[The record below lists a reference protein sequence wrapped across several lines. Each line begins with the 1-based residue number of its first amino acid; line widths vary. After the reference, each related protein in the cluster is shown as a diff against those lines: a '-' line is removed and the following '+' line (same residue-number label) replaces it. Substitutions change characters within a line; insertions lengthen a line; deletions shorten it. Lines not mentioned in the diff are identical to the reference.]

1 MASCG
6 TEELDGSCF
15 PSSCCSTV
23 HITFTDET
31 FLELYFR
38 TTDPVTAVFAPHPT
52 NPILDFREVYMWKEN
67 GVEQFCMWFAVSAWR
82 IGSCAN
88 VGTGSYSIKTENNA
102 NRFGRELIDQ
112 HEKHQ

>member
-67 GVEQFCMWFAVSAWR
+67 GQQDDLSDIDIWISMSINTQMTEK
-82 IGSCAN
+82 
-88 VGTGSYSIKTENNA
+88 YSTSMC
-102 NRFGRELIDQ
+102 
-112 HEKHQ
+112 

>member
-23 HITFTDET
+23 YITFTDET

-67 GVEQFCMWFAVSAWR
+67 GQPDDLSDIDIWISMSINTQMTEK
-82 IGSCAN
+82 
-88 VGTGSYSIKTENNA
+88 YSTA
-102 NRFGRELIDQ
+102 MC
-112 HEKHQ
+112 

>member
-15 PSSCCSTV
+15 PSSCCSTL

-52 NPILDFREVYMWKEN
+52 NPILDFREVYM
-67 GVEQFCMWFAVSAWR
+67 FFF
-82 IGSCAN
+82 I
-88 VGTGSYSIKTENNA
+88 Y
-102 NRFGRELIDQ
+102 FLFF
-112 HEKHQ
+112 